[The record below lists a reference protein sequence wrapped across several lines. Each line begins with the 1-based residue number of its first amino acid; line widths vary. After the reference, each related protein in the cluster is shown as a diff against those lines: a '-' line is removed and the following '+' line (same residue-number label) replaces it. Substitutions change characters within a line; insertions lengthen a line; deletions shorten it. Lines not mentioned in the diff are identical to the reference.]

1 MTTKPKLH
9 FSPFFE
15 GLARTFDFA
24 GSFDETIPPLSD
36 LPNPVADDW
45 NVISKDYNN
54 SLTIIN
60 GEINE
65 EPNKLRD
72 K

>member
-1 MTTKPKLH
+1 MSIIHKFPL
-9 FSPFFE
+9 SPFLE

-36 LPNPVADDW
+36 RPNPVADDW
-45 NVISKDYNN
+45 NVISKDYNK
-54 SLTIIN
+54 SLTIID
-60 GEINE
+60 GEIND
-65 EPNKLRD
+65 EPSKLRG